1 MRVVLSR
8 NEEAAV
14 NIADN
19 KSVVER
25 FDALL
30 GSDELDDLDGLCWP
44 DMVNH
49 TLAPNRPE
57 GLAGTKEFLREASST
72 FRTDGWRELVVVA
85 NGDYVVQF
93 GARGGHWSGGSF
105 LGYRTTPG
113 DYVRDFACM
122 YRLTGGRIAERW
134 AVRDDLTMRRQL
146 GALA

>member
-1 MRVVLSR
+1 
-8 NEEAAV
+8 
-14 NIADN
+14 
-19 KSVVER
+19 
-25 FDALL
+25 
-30 GSDELDDLDGLCWP
+30 
-44 DMVNH
+44 MVNH
-49 TLAPNRPE
+49 SLARNRPE
-57 GLAGTKEFLREASST
+57 GLAGTEEFLREARST

-134 AVRDDLTMRRQL
+134 AVRDDLTMLRQL